1 MGYHPSMTD
10 PIAPKTPPDEGGK
23 TRFDLSEDADWLNAL
38 QESVDPPLRELPRGL
53 AESIT
58 RALVGA
64 YDLGRRACEG
74 AKSEEDEP

>member
-1 MGYHPSMTD
+1 MGYDPSMTD
-10 PIAPKTPPDEGGK
+10 PNVPKTPPDEGGE

-58 RALVGA
+58 RALWGA
-64 YDLGRRACEG
+64 YDLGNSRVCEG
-74 AKSEEDEP
+74 DEP